1 MRVVEVLARGR
12 HVVYTSDINVA
23 LKLVARFVEETTG
36 GRVNVVA
43 ERGVAEALAA
53 VLTRGL
59 ERVVLSEKPEEGLP
73 GPETRLVCVDKPCF
87 DAPAENVV
95 VFLTQRVKA
104 PRFYTRHYLRRLD
117 WGVYVFETPSTGE
130 RVVLTTSGGRLVEG
144 TGLAPLEERA
154 LELVKKAML
163 DYGELRVGDVLF
175 LIEREMGVSKNAARE
190 ILSKLV
196 SRRYLRVRRGVVEL
210 A

>member
-1 MRVVEVLARGR
+1 MRVVEALARGR
-12 HVVYTSDINVA
+12 HVVYTSDINVV

-43 ERGVAEALAA
+43 ERGVTEALAA

-59 ERVVLSEKPEEGLP
+59 ERVVLSEDPGEGLP

-87 DAPAENVV
+87 DVPAENVV
-95 VFLTQRVKA
+95 VFLTRGVKA

-130 RVVLTTSGGRLVEG
+130 RVVLTASGGLAEG